1 MNKEKGTF
9 QICKNQ
15 QVSLKILTGVD
26 LLTRIKIS
34 NNKPGKFLLFYMISD
49 VL

>member
-15 QVSLKILTGVD
+15 QVSLKILTVD

>member
-26 LLTRIKIS
+26 LLT
-34 NNKPGKFLLFYMISD
+34 NKNF
-49 VL
+49 